1 MSYNIWAAAKTRNG
15 LAADEV
21 ISTLQKS
28 IRRNKVEEACQAAY
42 ELYITG
48 PLFLD
53 KLWRRLLTISVE
65 DIGFGNLQA
74 AVQVNT
80 LNEVRKTY
88 AYDDGDQPMYFI
100 HAIRVLCTCTKDRS
114 SDYLKNIIIKESA
127 MGKVVEVPD
136 IALDKHTKRGQEMGR
151 GSKHFFEEATKVIP
165 QLEID
170 NDYRERYGKIL
181 ETYDPDHVV
190 ENAFKYS
197 SEQY

>member
-65 DIGFGNLQA
+65 DIGMGDPMA
-74 AVQVNT
+74 AVLVNN
-80 LNEVRKTY
+80 LYQMSKNFEY
-88 AYDDGDQPMYFI
+88 ADGDQPMYFI
-100 HAIRVLCTCTKDRS
+100 HAIRYLCSCQKDRS
-114 SDYLKNIIIKESA
+114 SDLLKNICIKSFA
-127 MGKVVEVPD
+127 MGKFPEIPD
-136 IALDKHTKRGQEMGR
+136 VALDKHTVRGKAMGR
-151 GSKHFFEEATKVIP
+151 DSFHFLHEASKVIP
-165 QLEID
+165 QMEVD
-170 NDYRERYGKIL
+170 NDYKERYAKIL
-181 ETYDPDHVV
+181 EEYDPENVV
-190 ENAFKYS
+190 DTAFTFNGW
-197 SEQY
+197 QF